1 MSNEI
6 IRRRALRSSGAA
18 IDWESIA
25 RGMCDYK
32 TEFTIPNELEIDASR
47 NNAFSGRVNLKA
59 VHISTQRRSTG
70 SYTFSATGITEVT
83 FSPNITSLGNNSF
96 TQCVNLLTITIPAT
110 ITKLGTGVF
119 YSCSKLAEVIMEATT
134 PPTIGIN
141 LFQSCPALTSIYVPD
156 ASVEAYKAATNW
168 STYASKIKG
177 ISERPVGGGNS

>member
-1 MSNEI
+1 MSTNEI

-32 TEFTIPNELEIDASR
+32 TPFI
-47 NNAFSGRVNLKA
+47 
-59 VHISTQRRSTG
+59 
-70 SYTFSATGITEVT
+70 
-83 FSPNITSLGNNSF
+83 
-96 TQCVNLLTITIPAT
+96 
-110 ITKLGTGVF
+110 
-119 YSCSKLAEVIMEATT
+119 IMEATT
-134 PPTIGIN
+134 PPTAGAN

-177 ISERPVGGGNS
+177 ISERPVGGVILNQFYSGCAAERTAA